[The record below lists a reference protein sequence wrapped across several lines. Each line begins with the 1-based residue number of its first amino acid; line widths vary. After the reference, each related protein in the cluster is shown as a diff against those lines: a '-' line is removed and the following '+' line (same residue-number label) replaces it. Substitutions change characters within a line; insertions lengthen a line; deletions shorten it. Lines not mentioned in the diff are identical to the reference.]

1 MGNTRYTINTNQL
14 IKKMNAKLL
23 YVSTSRYE
31 GDWHST
37 LHTHYFAE
45 LFYVISGSGN
55 FLVEDKTF
63 LVKENDLVMINPN
76 VEHTEKSFNASP
88 LEYIVLGIEGLAFTF
103 GGEGENKNYKV
114 YNYKDNKQQILFYL
128 TILLKESEEQ
138 KPEYEFVCQSLLEVL
153 LVQLIRYA
161 DYSLSVTNVLL
172 SKKMN
177 KECSV
182 IKRYIDS
189 YYAENITLDSLS
201 QMTHM
206 NKYYLIH
213 AFTKYTGL
221 SPINYLNQ
229 RRIQEGK
236 NLLETTNY
244 SIGQISNILGFSSQ
258 SYFSQSFKNELGMSP
273 NEYRKK
279 SKNDNSNI

>member
-1 MGNTRYTINTNQL
+1 MGNTRYTINTKQL
-14 IKKMNAKLL
+14 IKEINAKLL
-23 YVSTSRYE
+23 YVTTSRYE
-31 GDWHST
+31 EDWHST
-37 LHTHYFAE
+37 MHTHYCAE
-45 LFYVISGSGN
+45 LFYVISGSGS
-55 FLVEDKTF
+55 FIVEDKTF

-76 VEHTEKSFNASP
+76 VEHTEKSLNSSP

-103 GGEGENKNYKV
+103 DGEIENKNYKV
-114 YNYKDNKQQILFYL
+114 YNFKDNKQQILFFL

-138 KPEYEFVCQSLLEVL
+138 KPEYEFVCQNLLEVL
-153 LVQLIRYA
+153 LIQLIRYA

-172 SKKMN
+172 SKKMS
-177 KECSV
+177 KECGI

-189 YYAENITLDSLS
+189 NYSDNITLDSLA

-236 NLLETTNY
+236 NLLETTDY

-258 SYFSQSFKNELGMSP
+258 SYFSQSFKNTVGMPP
-273 NEYRKK
+273 NEYKK
-279 SKNDNSNI
+279 RSKN